1 VAVSAGI
8 LRWAISGAAIVALAS
23 APESRSPIERLKDE
37 HLETVH
43 QARVQ
48 WMRDRVVHPQP
59 GIYNDYRAIVHVHDE
74 HAAPAQQLESAKQA
88 GVDVILCADPKAPKP
103 DAWRGFH
110 GRVLFIPGAQDDD
123 ELRFPDTEIPLR
135 FLSELSKDTGIS
147 SGRFQGME
155 IYDRR
160 VDAKRHP
167 ELLEYLENPR
177 QRRKL
182 ASKQKQYRDE
192 VFAAGTGELSDYLA
206 RWDAETERH
215 PFTGIATTDSHIG
228 PLNFPDDVSF
238 RFISTHVLAM
248 ELSEREIRKSLR
260 DGHVYVAYDWLC
272 DPAGF
277 SFVALNPLGQ
287 FEIGDPAPLVRNT
300 RLMARFPVSADIRL
314 IHNGRIVARKEG
326 GDFEFTPSEP
336 GAYRLE
342 AWLKVDGEERP
353 WIYSNPIYL
362 REPRPEDLPTPPTS
376 LDTNVKAIGDVPYT
390 EGKPGDAA
398 KHQLDLYLPAD
409 KKNFP
414 VLFFIHGA
422 ASRSGDR
429 SQYLAL
435 GNRFAKEGIGV
446 VIPSYRLAA
455 ADSRAAQIEDVSTA
469 LAWSVRYIDKYG
481 GDPTRIF
488 VAGHSAGAQ
497 IAALLALD
505 PRYLA
510 GHGLKPDSIRGVIGV
525 SGAYD
530 FKKFPLFGP
539 EEQTAEP
546 PPEHAHAAAPPFL
559 ITYAQW
565 DYPFLARE
573 ARVLDAALRRHFTP
587 STLKFLPGENHI
599 SEIANVW
606 RDDDALA
613 RAIIGFVRSAK

>member
-1 VAVSAGI
+1 MAVSAGI
-8 LRWAISGAAIVALAS
+8 LRWAISGAAIIALAS
-23 APESRSPIERLKDE
+23 APDTRSPIERLKDE
-37 HLETVH
+37 HLEAVH

-59 GIYNDYRAIVHVHDE
+59 GIYNDYRAVIHIHSGSVDPDQE
-74 HAAPAQQLESAKQA
+74 LESAKQA
-88 GVDVILCADPKAPKP
+88 GVDVIMCAYPNAPEP
-103 DAWRGFH
+103 NAWRGFH
-110 GRVLFIPGAQDDD
+110 DRILFIPGARDNH
-123 ELRFPDTEIPLR
+123 ELRFPDRDIPLR
-135 FLSELSKDTGIS
+135 FLSDAEHVTAIS
-147 SGRFQGME
+147 SDGFQGME

-160 VDAKRHP
+160 ADARRHP
-167 ELLEYLENPR
+167 EFAEYIENPR

-182 ASKQKQYRDE
+182 ASKQKQYPDE
-192 VFAAGTGELSDYLA
+192 VFAAGTGELPDYLS

-215 PFTGIATTDSHIG
+215 PFTGIATTDSHVG
-228 PLNFPDDVSF
+228 DFEFPQDVSF
-238 RFISTHVLAM
+238 RFISTHVFAM
-248 ELSEREIRKSLR
+248 ELSDREIRKSLH

-287 FEIGDPAPLVRNT
+287 FETGDPAPLVRNT

-314 IHNGRIVARKEG
+314 VHNGRIVARKEG
-326 GDFEFTPSEP
+326 ADFEFTPSEP

-362 REPRPEDLPTPPTS
+362 REPQPEDLPAPPTS
-376 LDTNVKAIGDVPYT
+376 VEANVKAIGDVPYT
-390 EGKPGDAA
+390 EDKPEDSGRQ
-398 KHQLDLYLPAD
+398 QLDLYLPAD
-409 KKNFP
+409 KKNFS
-414 VLFFIHGA
+414 VLFFIHGGVW
-422 ASRSGDR
+422 RSGDR

-446 VIPSYRLAA
+446 VVPSYRLAA
-455 ADSRAAQIEDVSTA
+455 ASSAAQIEDISTA
-469 LAWSVRYIDKYG
+469 FAWTARYIEKYG

-488 VAGHSAGAQ
+488 IAGHSAGGQ
-497 IAALLALD
+497 LAALLALD

-530 FKKFPLFGP
+530 FNKFPLFGP
-539 EEQTAEP
+539 EERSSEP

-573 ARVLDAALRRHFTP
+573 ARALDAALRRHFTP

-599 SEIANVW
+599 SEIASIW
-606 RDDDALA
+606 KDDDALA
-613 RAIIGFVRSAK
+613 RAIIGFIRSAK